1 MKNTLRNLICTSL
14 FAVTSLCAQQGLVIP
29 QVADGDGW
37 ASTIVLTN
45 TTADTSQVSLVFYSG
60 GQAWTPPFL
69 DGVNPASLSLPAAST
84 LFISTTG
91 TAKIL
96 TQGWAELTGAAAGAV
111 VAYVIYTYTS
121 GPNGQN
127 TSQGTAQAVTTAS
140 RILVPFDNTG
150 NLATEIAVVN
160 PNPSQVSIQV
170 NLKTS
175 DGTVSTGTTLTMAGE
190 GQMAFAMAT
199 QFPATKGQSGLAE
212 FYANPGSFAIIAL
225 QANTNPATNVFSF
238 TTAPVYPQTTESP
251 IISSSPAGGG
261 GGGGAIP
268 AGDITFAGFSIGKI
282 TSAGI
287 VTESVGGDF
296 GAYTP
301 QAWDPPYEGTKF
313 APYCNVWGV
322 SYTLGQPFPAA
333 PGFYLDAGPSLSLSG
348 PPPLAA
354 NTTLPAANIPNFVGP
369 DYLLQLPQNTLV
381 DGGTYTLSGP
391 GGTQVDSFKAS
402 ATLPLSFS
410 TNASEINSV
419 SRSQPLTI
427 SWTGSGFEG
436 ITIGVI
442 GSTLSGATFTEK
454 VLSCAVPASLGTY
467 SVPTL
472 ALSLL
477 PATPAGTLTVGTLP
491 AAPATSGPPATLTPG
506 LAAGG
511 KIQYGAFTPSYAVAQ
526 IVAIQ

>member
-1 MKNTLRNLICTSL
+1 MKNTLRSLIFTSL

-45 TTADTSQVSLVFYSG
+45 TTADASQVSLVFYSG
-60 GQAWTPPFL
+60 GQAWTPSFVGQ
-69 DGVNPASLSLPAAST
+69 GVNPASLSLPAAST

-91 TAKIL
+91 TAKAL

-111 VAYVIYTYTS
+111 VAYVIYTYT
-121 GPNGQN
+121 NGQN

-150 NLATEIAVVN
+150 SLATEIAVVN
-160 PNPSQVSIQV
+160 PNPSSVSISV
-170 NLKTS
+170 NLKTT
-175 DGTVSTGTTLTMAGE
+175 DGTVTTSSLPDIPGE
-190 GQMAFAMAT
+190 GQIAFVLQTEPGFTSTA
-199 QFPATKGQSGLAE
+199 GQAGLAE
-212 FYANPGSFAIIAL
+212 FYASTGSFAIIAL
-225 QANTNPATNVFSF
+225 QSNTNPKTNVFSF

-268 AGDITFAGFSIGKI
+268 AGNITFAGLSIGKI

-301 QAWDPPYEGTKF
+301 AAWDPPYEGTKF

-391 GGTQVDSFKAS
+391 GGTQVDSFSAQ
-402 ATLPLSFS
+402 ATLPSNFS
-410 TNASEINSV
+410 TNANTISV
-419 SRSQPLTI
+419 VNRSQPLTI
-427 SWTGSGFEG
+427 SWGGSGFEG

-442 GSTLSGATFTEK
+442 GSTLSGMTFTEK

-467 SVPTL
+467 SVPTA

-477 PATPAGTLTVGTLP
+477 PASPAGTLTVGTLP
-491 AAPATSGPPATLTPG
+491 AAPASSGPPTTLTPG
-506 LAAGG
+506 LKQGG